1 MLTLKNFIGGQFIP
15 PTGGKF
21 LPVENPSRGEIFA
34 ECPDSDAADVGKAV
48 AAAKIAQPEWQAF
61 GAQRRSEILMKIADL
76 IEERLIQFAEAES
89 RDQGKPVSLAAQM
102 DIPRSISNFRFFA
115 TRLLNLEDK
124 VFKSTEF
131 VFHYVERSPVGVL
144 GLITPWNL
152 PLYLLTWKI
161 APALAFGNAVVCKPS
176 ELTPLTAHM
185 LCEVLDKAGVPPGVV
200 NMLFGT
206 GPRVGQAI
214 VEHKDV
220 KAISFTGGTLTGQ
233 HLARTAAPMFKKL
246 SLELGGKN
254 PNIIFADADFQSA
267 LQTTVR
273 SSFLNQGEICLC
285 GSRIYVE
292 RSIYPRFVEELVKLT
307 KEFTVGD
314 PGHPDTRMG
323 ALVSKSHLEK
333 VDSYV
338 KIALADGG
346 RVLCGGKRANLKPP
360 FSAGHFY
367 EPTILVDVPH
377 HSRAIQEEI
386 FGPVVTITPFENEA
400 EALRLANETQYGLA
414 ASLWTEN
421 LSRAHRVAS
430 AIEAGIVWVNGWML
444 RDLRVPFGGVKASG
458 VGREGG
464 DWSYDFYTETKDI
477 CIQIKPNPSA

>member
-1 MLTLKNFIGGQFIP
+1 MVKLMNFIEGHFVP
-15 PTGGKF
+15 PESGSF
-21 LPVENPSRGEIFA
+21 LSVENPSVGEIYG
-34 ECPDSDAADVGKAV
+34 ECPNSDALDVGKAV
-48 AAAKIAQPEWQAF
+48 SAAKLAQPIWHSL
-61 GAQRRSEILMKIADL
+61 GAQRRSEILLKVADL
-76 IEERLIQFAEAES
+76 LEERLIQFAEAES
-89 RDQGKPVSLAAQM
+89 LDQGKPVSLAAQM

-115 TRLLNLEDK
+115 TRLLHLEDK
-124 VFKSTEF
+124 VFKTSESI
-131 VFHYVERSPVGVL
+131 FHYVERSPVGVI

-185 LCEVLDKAGVPPGVV
+185 LCEVLADAGVPPGVV
-200 NMLFGT
+200 NMVFGT
-206 GPRVGQAI
+206 GPGVGQAI

-233 HLARTAAPMFKKL
+233 HIARTAAPMFKKL

-254 PNIIFADADFQSA
+254 PNIIFADADIPAA
-267 LQTTVR
+267 LQTTLR

-292 RSIYPRFVEELVKLT
+292 KSVYPKFVEELVKLT
-307 KEFTVGD
+307 GKFSVGD
-314 PGHPDTRMG
+314 PSHPDTRMG
-323 ALVSKSHLEK
+323 ALVSKAHLEK

-338 KIALADGG
+338 KIAVADGG
-346 RVLCGGKRANLKPP
+346 RVLCGGKRASLKAP
-360 FSAGHFY
+360 FASGHFY

-377 HSRAIQEEI
+377 DSRAIQDEI
-386 FGPVVTITPFENEA
+386 FGPVVTITAFENEA
-400 EALRLANETQYGLA
+400 EALRLANQPQYGLA

-430 AIEAGIVWVNGWML
+430 GIEAGIVWVNGWML

-477 CIQIKPNPSA
+477 CIQIKPSPSA